1 MLLFPR
7 SFQANLAAVGVLAD
21 RLIHH
26 TLLVGVRAA
35 DLGWSV
41 ALNDLAELEARTQ
54 AARLGAL

>member
-1 MLLFPR
+1 M
-7 SFQANLAAVGVLAD
+7 GVLAD

-41 ALNDLAELEARTQ
+41 PLNDLAELEARTQ
-54 AARLGAL
+54 TARLGAL